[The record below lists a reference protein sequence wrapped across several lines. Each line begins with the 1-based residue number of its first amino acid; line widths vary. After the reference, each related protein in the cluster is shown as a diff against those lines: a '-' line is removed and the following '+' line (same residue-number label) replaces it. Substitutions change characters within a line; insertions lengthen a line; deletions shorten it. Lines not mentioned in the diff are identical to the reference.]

1 MSSAVSLPTTNPLVR
16 ASYGLLIAA
25 LVIGTVTF
33 VFIGPRAALLAA
45 AVIFGWSQIG
55 GL

>member
-1 MSSAVSLPTTNPLVR
+1 MSSAVSIPTTNPLVR
-16 ASYGLLIAA
+16 ASYSLLIAA
-25 LVIGTVTF
+25 LVIGTVTS
-33 VFIGPRAALLAA
+33 VFSPRAALLAA

>member
-1 MSSAVSLPTTNPLVR
+1 MIRASSILTPNPLVR
-16 ASYGLLIAA
+16 ASYPLLFVGLAIGLIAVP
-25 LVIGTVTF
+25 LSLRV
-33 VFIGPRAALLAA
+33 ALLPA

>member
-1 MSSAVSLPTTNPLVR
+1 MSNAYSIATPNPFSR
-16 ASYGLLIAA
+16 ASYLLLIVSLCA
-25 LVIGTVTF
+25 GTLLIPVA
-33 VFIGPRAALLAA
+33 PRVALLAA